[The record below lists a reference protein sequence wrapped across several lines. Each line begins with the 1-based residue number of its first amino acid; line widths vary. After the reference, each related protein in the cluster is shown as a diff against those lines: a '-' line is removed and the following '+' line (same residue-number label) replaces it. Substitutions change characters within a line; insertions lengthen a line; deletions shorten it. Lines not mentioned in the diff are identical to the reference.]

1 MPDVVQFSA
10 EVVAA
15 VKRHMNDDHAEDS
28 LLICRGLGGL
38 PDASSASMSGM
49 DAEGIDFDALVNGE
63 PVSVRLPWSSPIT
76 ERQQIRTEVVL
87 MYRKACEAL
96 GVEPRAEEGAG

>member
-1 MPDVVQFSA
+1 MPEVAQFPA
-10 EVVAA
+10 EVIAA
-15 VKRHMNDDHAEDS
+15 VKRHMNEDHAEDS
-28 LLICRGLGGL
+28 LLICRGLGGQ

-49 DAEGIDFDALVNGE
+49 DAEGIEFLAEVGGA
-63 PVSVRLPWSSPIT
+63 PVSVRLPWSGPIT